1 MIGKISMGAGAAGAI
16 RYCYYD
22 KEATYTNG
30 EKVIRGELLYS
41 NDLYISKLPNA
52 HLHIQSMSAQFHQV
66 AALNDKAR
74 RFLWHQTFN
83 FPPGEK
89 VSNETMV
96 KIARDFA
103 KEFGFEN
110 NQYLVFRHRDKPH
123 EHFHIIAN
131 RIDSNGQNTAT
142 DRKNYERIQLF
153 CREMEKKFGLSVT
166 ENNLKSHA
174 QSNSV
179 RADKL
184 RKLIDTHLP
193 SCPTLSD
200 LSIALKKQGIV
211 VYLGRGISFTDRNI
225 GVTFKG
231 SALGRRYSRSQI
243 ESRLGKSLAAQEPN
257 SKQIATGN
265 QSGSKKNTNPVIESK
280 SVSQKEIHSVSR
292 MIAEHNNATETR
304 KDLAKIN
311 ESLRSVKN
319 RKMKRRIK

>member
-16 RYCYYD
+16 GYCYYD
-22 KEATYTNG
+22 KQATDTNG

-41 NDLYISKLPNA
+41 NELYIPKLPNA
-52 HLHIQSMSAQFHQV
+52 HLHIQSMAAQFHQV
-66 AALNDKAR
+66 AALNDKTR
-74 RFLWHQTFN
+74 KFLWHQTFN

-96 KIARDFA
+96 KIARNFA
-103 KEFGFEN
+103 REFGFEN

-131 RIDSNGQNTAT
+131 RINSNGQNTAT
-142 DRKNYERIQLF
+142 DKKNYERIQLF
-153 CREMEKKFGLSVT
+153 CREMEKKYGLQVT

-179 RADKL
+179 GADKL

-193 SCPTLSD
+193 SCPPLSD
-200 LSIALKKQGIV
+200 LSIALKKHGILL
-211 VYLGRGISFTDRNI
+211 YLGRGISFTDRNT

-231 SALGRRYSRSQI
+231 SALGRQYSRSQI
-243 ESRLGKSLAAQEPN
+243 ESRLGKSLAPLVPN
-257 SKQIATGN
+257 SKQIATDN
-265 QSGSKKNTNPVIESK
+265 QSGGKNANPIIESK
-280 SVSQKEIHSVSR
+280 ITSQKEGHAASK
-292 MIAEHNNATETR
+292 MISEHNNATETR

-311 ESLRSVKN
+311 ESLRSVQN
-319 RKMKRRIK
+319 RKVKRRIK